1 MRVAIRTFVASL
13 ATTVMVAACGHHRI
27 APTPASTSAPPP
39 APIALSQSNLGFTV
53 LAEVDNARQALEL
66 HDAIAADNDLTQA
79 RAFAT
84 EMIDHHRQSPAV
96 LTSFA
101 VRVRLIS
108 AQALV
113 MVGNLSGAD
122 AELNALRDEVPP
134 HLLPQDLPLLRAAA
148 SLALAWDAVITGGTP
163 RLRTQLLCAQGT
175 LDAYQGPGHSE
186 AARDLASTLHRAL
199 ATPTGL
205 RTVLPYQL
213 SLWLGQITAWAGSN
227 RWQ

>member
-1 MRVAIRTFVASL
+1 MRVAIRTFVAAL
-13 ATTVMVAACGHHRI
+13 ATTVMLAACGRHRM
-27 APTPASTSAPPP
+27 APVPASASAPPP
-39 APIALSQSNLGFTV
+39 APVALSQSNLGFTV
-53 LAEVDNARQALEL
+53 LAEVDNARQAVEL
-66 HDAIAADNDLTQA
+66 RDAIAADNDLAQA
-79 RAFAT
+79 LAFAT
-84 EMIDHHRQSPAV
+84 QMIDHHRQSPAV

-113 MVGNLSGAD
+113 TDGNLSGAD
-122 AELNALRDEVPP
+122 AELKAVRDEVPP

-148 SLALAWDAVITGGTP
+148 SLVLARDAVITGGTP
-163 RLRTQLLCAQGT
+163 RLRTQLLCAQGA
-175 LDAYQGPGHSE
+175 LDAYDGPGHTE

-199 ATPTGL
+199 ANPTVL

-213 SLWLGQITAWAGSN
+213 SLWLGRITAWAGSN